1 LGLLAFAAIIGSI
14 TMRLLRRVSY
24 LKNRA
29 EAFSSPALLLYISLV
44 VTIVVA
50 VIDGLPYVFG
60 YFWVTLGLAIS
71 AATLKLDQGSPFR
84 EDAK

>member
-1 LGLLAFAAIIGSI
+1 MAFSAFIGSI
-14 TMRLLRRVSY
+14 VMRLLRRISY
-24 LKNRA
+24 IENEA
-29 EAFSSPALLLYISLV
+29 EAFASPALLLYIALV

-71 AATLKLDQGSPFR
+71 APSLKLEHGSPFR
-84 EDAK
+84 EGAK